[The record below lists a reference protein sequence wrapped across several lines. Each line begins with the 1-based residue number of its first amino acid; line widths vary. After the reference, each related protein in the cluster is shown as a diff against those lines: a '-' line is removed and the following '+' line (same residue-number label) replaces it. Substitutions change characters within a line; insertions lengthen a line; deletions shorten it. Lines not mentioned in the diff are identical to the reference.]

1 MGKGEYFFMWNW
13 SNNLPVLSTKKL
25 VFFQHEIESLN
36 EESAKLNKLLHME
49 KAKNM
54 KFKQQMDEIKRPPL
68 KLKIA
73 HGKSSIV
80 DS

>member
-1 MGKGEYFFMWNW
+1 
-13 SNNLPVLSTKKL
+13 
-25 VFFQHEIESLN
+25 
-36 EESAKLNKLLHME
+36 ME

>member
-1 MGKGEYFFMWNW
+1 MWNW
-13 SNNLPVLSTKKL
+13 SNNLHVLSTKKL
-25 VFFQHEIESLN
+25 GFFQHEIESLN

>member
-1 MGKGEYFFMWNW
+1 M
-13 SNNLPVLSTKKL
+13 
-25 VFFQHEIESLN
+25 
-36 EESAKLNKLLHME
+36 LLHME

-54 KFKQQMDEIKRPPL
+54 KCKQQIEELKRPPL